1 VIPDPLIILGQ
12 KYDFFDVRGFKEIS
26 EEVLYFYKLFNSE
39 ENFSFFIGT
48 NPHGY
53 YTDAQK
59 EMVSFF
65 CKIAKREI
73 INLEPEIEIEKSE
86 NLFAS
91 KKRNV
96 ILEGSKPHYII
107 LGKLRRDNKKQK
119 KIERRRVKGKYKKM
133 FKNPGKYRC
142 SSL

>member
-1 VIPDPLIILGQ
+1 LGQ
-12 KYDFFDVRGFKEIS
+12 KYDFFDIRGFKEIC

-73 INLEPEIEIEKSE
+73 MNLEPEIEIEKSE
-86 NLFAS
+86 NLFAT

-96 ILEGSKPHYII
+96 IPEGSKPHYII
-107 LGKLRRDNKKQK
+107 LKENSEEIIKNRKKLSEEELKENIRKCL
-119 KIERRRVKGKYKKM
+119 KILENIDVPHYRVLL
-133 FKNPGKYRC
+133 F
-142 SSL
+142 SL

>member
-1 VIPDPLIILGQ
+1 LLIFFISRVPDPLIILGQ
-12 KYDFFDVRGFKEIS
+12 KYDFFDIRGFKEIS

-73 INLEPEIEIEKSE
+73 INLEPEIEIEKVKIC
-86 NLFAS
+86 LQL
-91 KKRNV
+91 KKGM
-96 ILEGSKPHYII
+96 LYWKGQSHII
-107 LGKLRRDNKKQK
+107 
-119 KIERRRVKGKYKKM
+119 
-133 FKNPGKYRC
+133 
-142 SSL
+142 